1 MKLIY
6 NNIIPPHG
14 FIAINIFGNLFVRKE
29 YEYKLKNDNYKKRV
43 LNHESIHTEQMKDF
57 ASFLP
62 ECVQQYIGGIIFYI
76 IYFFEWLWRVLFTK
90 HRFSHQAYRNITFE
104 QEAFTNESDLEYL
117 SKRNHFDQWKIY

>member
-14 FIAINIFGNLFVRKE
+14 FIAINIFGILFVRKE
-29 YEYKLKNDNYKKRV
+29 YAYKLNNDNYKKRV

-57 ASFLP
+57 ASFSP
-62 ECVQQYIGGIIFYI
+62 ECVQQYIGGLIFYI

-104 QEAFTNESDLEYL
+104 QEAFANESDLEYL